1 MINRNRLRMSINRYH
16 IRLSLFILT
25 STLVNLFFTAS
36 LKVQAQVNP
45 PGSDI
50 QRGVPPTPTI
60 PTPEKLP
67 RPEDLLPSPPA
78 TTPTPTTPEVV
89 PSEFSE
95 KIKVE
100 RFVVEGST
108 VFDEKK
114 FAEVT
119 KDFTNKLITF
129 TELLQAANAITQLY
143 LDAGYVSSGAF
154 IAGNQTFKVEG
165 SIVKIMVVE
174 GKLETIQVRG
184 TRRLN
189 PNYVRSRLAI
199 ATGKP
204 LNQKKLVQALQL
216 LQLNPLIKNLSAEL
230 GAGSRPGTSI
240 LEVRVT
246 EAQTRSVRAIL
257 DNNRTPTIGSFQR
270 QVQLN
275 EANLL
280 GLGDGLS
287 ISYAN
292 TDGSDTWDFS
302 YTLPVNPRNGTL
314 QLNYSTSSTKV
325 IEKPFDIL
333 DIDGNSQEY
342 GITFRQPILQTP
354 TQELALGITAN
365 HRSSDIGYLEAL
377 VGTRIGYPSPGADE
391 DGKTKVSAVRFFQD
405 WTQRSDRQVISA
417 RSQFSIGV
425 NVFDAT
431 TNAKDPD
438 SEFFAWRGQAQWV
451 RVLAPE
457 TFLLVRGNLQLADRA
472 LLPSEQIGVGG
483 QATVRGYRQDLL
495 LTDNGFLGSVE
506 LQYPI
511 LRIPQIPG
519 VLKITP
525 FIDFGTAW
533 NTSSAGRTALED
545 QTLVSTGL
553 GLLWQSD
560 RLTARFDWGIP
571 LISVSSGEKDS
582 WQENGLYFSIIY
594 TQPF

>member
-1 MINRNRLRMSINRYH
+1 MSINRYQ

-25 STLVNLFFTAS
+25 STLVNLFFSAS
-36 LKVQAQVNP
+36 LKAQAQINP

-78 TTPTPTTPEVV
+78 TTPTPTTPEAV
-89 PSEFSE
+89 PGEFSK

-100 RFVVEGST
+100 RFVVVGST

-119 KDFTNKLITF
+119 KDFTNKPITF
-129 TELLQAANAITQLY
+129 TELLQAANAITKLY
-143 LDAGYVSSGAF
+143 FDAGYVSSGAF
-154 IAGNQTFKVEG
+154 IPGNQILKLEG
-165 SIVKIMVVE
+165 TVVKIQVVE

-204 LNQKKLVQALQL
+204 FNQNKLVEALQL
-216 LQLNPLIKNLSAEL
+216 LQLNPLIKNISAEL
-230 GAGSRPGTSI
+230 GAGARPGTSI
-240 LEVRVT
+240 LEVKVT
-246 EAQTRSVRAIL
+246 EAQTRSVQAQL
-257 DNNRTPTIGSFQR
+257 DNNRAPTIGSFQR
-270 QVQLN
+270 QIRLN

-292 TDGSDTWDFS
+292 TDGSDSWDFS
-302 YTLPVNPRNGTL
+302 YTLPVNARNGTL

-325 IEKPFDIL
+325 IEEPFDIL
-333 DIDGNSQEY
+333 DINGNSQEY

-354 TQELALGITAN
+354 TQEFALGITAN
-365 HRSSDIGYLEAL
+365 RRDSDIGYLEAL
-377 VGTRIGYPSPGADE
+377 VGQRFPYPSPGAE

-405 WTQRSDRQVISA
+405 WTQRSDRQVIAA

-457 TFLLVRGNLQLADRA
+457 TFLLVRGDLQLADRA

-495 LTDNGFLGSVE
+495 LADNGFLASVE
-506 LQYPI
+506 LRYPI

-519 VLKITP
+519 VLHITP

-545 QTLVSTGL
+545 QIVSTGL

-560 RLTARFDWGIP
+560 RVTARFDWGIP
-571 LISVSSGEKDS
+571 LVSVSSAEKDS

>member
-1 MINRNRLRMSINRYH
+1 MSINRYQ
-16 IRLSLFILT
+16 IRLSLFLLT
-25 STLVNLFFTAS
+25 STLVNLFFTTS
-36 LKVQAQVNP
+36 LKAQAQVNP

-67 RPEDLLPSPPA
+67 RPEDLLPSLPT
-78 TTPTPTTPEVV
+78 TTPTPTTPEAV
-89 PSEFSE
+89 PSGFSE

-100 RFVVEGST
+100 RFVVVGST

-119 KDFTNKLITF
+119 KDFTNKPITF
-129 TELLQAANAITQLY
+129 TKLLQAANAITQLY
-143 LDAGYVSSGAF
+143 VDAGYVSSGAF
-154 IAGNQTFKVEG
+154 IPSNQTFKVEG
-165 SIVKIMVVE
+165 SIVKITVVE
-174 GKLETIQVRG
+174 GKLETIRVRG

-204 LNQKKLVQALQL
+204 LNQKKLVEALQL
-216 LQLNPLIKNLSAEL
+216 LQRNPLIKNISAEL
-230 GAGSRPGTSI
+230 GAGLRPGTSI
-240 LEVRVT
+240 LEVKVT
-246 EAQTRSVRAIL
+246 EAQTRSVQAIL

-275 EANLL
+275 DANLL

-287 ISYAN
+287 IAYAN
-292 TDGSDTWDFS
+292 TDGSDSWDFS
-302 YTLPVNPRNGTL
+302 YTLPVNARNGTL

-325 IEKPFDIL
+325 IEKPFDLL

-365 HRSSDIGYLEAL
+365 RRDSDIGYLKAL
-377 VGTRIGYPSPGADE
+377 VGERFPYPSPGAE
-391 DGKTKVSAVRFFQD
+391 DGKTKVSAVRLFQE
-405 WTQRSDRQVISA
+405 WTQRSDRQVIAA
-417 RSQFSIGV
+417 RSQFSLGV

-431 TNAKDPD
+431 TNDTDPD
-438 SEFFAWRGQAQWV
+438 TEFFAWRGQAQWV

-457 TFLLVRGNLQLADRA
+457 TLLLVRGNLQLADRA

-483 QATVRGYRQDLL
+483 QGTVRGYRQDLL
-495 LTDNGFLGSVE
+495 LADNGFLASME

-511 LRIPQIPG
+511 LRIPQIQG
-519 VLKITP
+519 VLQITP
-525 FIDFGTAW
+525 FIDFGSAW
-533 NTSSAGRTALED
+533 NTSSAGRTPLED
-545 QTLVSTGL
+545 ETLVSTGL
-553 GLLWQSD
+553 GLLWKQSD

-571 LISVSSGEKDS
+571 LVSVSSGEKDS
-582 WQENGLYFSIIY
+582 WQENGLSFSIIY

>member
-1 MINRNRLRMSINRYH
+1 MSINRYQ
-16 IRLSLFILT
+16 IRFSLFILT
-25 STLVNLFFTAS
+25 STLVNLFLTAS
-36 LKVQAQVNP
+36 LKAQVNQ

-60 PTPEKLP
+60 PTPEELP
-67 RPEDLLPSPPA
+67 APEDLLPSPPA
-78 TTPTPTTPEVV
+78 TTPTPTTPEAV
-89 PSEFSE
+89 PGEFSE

-100 RFVVEGST
+100 RFVVVGST

-119 KDFTNKLITF
+119 TDFTNKFITF
-129 TELLQAANAITQLY
+129 TELLQAANAITKLY
-143 LDAGYVSSGAF
+143 VDAGYISSGAF
-154 IAGNQTFKVEG
+154 IGSQTFKVEG
-165 SIVKIMVVE
+165 SIVKIQVVE
-174 GKLETIQVRG
+174 GKLENIQVRG

-204 LNQKKLVQALQL
+204 LNQKRLVEALQL
-216 LQLNPLIKNLSAEL
+216 LQLNPLIKNISAEL

-240 LEVRVT
+240 LEVKVT
-246 EAQTRSVRAIL
+246 EAQTRSIQAKL
-257 DNNRTPTIGSFQR
+257 DNNRAPTIGSFQR

-275 EANLL
+275 DANLL

-292 TDGSDTWDFS
+292 TDGSDSWDFS
-302 YTLPVNPRNGTL
+302 YALPVNPRNGIL

-354 TQELALGITAN
+354 TKEFALGITAN

-377 VGTRIGYPSPGADE
+377 VGRRIAYPSPGAE

-405 WTQRSDRQVISA
+405 WTQRSNRQVIAA
-417 RSQFSIGV
+417 RSQFSLGV

-431 TNAKDPD
+431 INAKDPD

-451 RVLAPE
+451 RLLGSE
-457 TFLLVRGNLQLADRA
+457 TLLLVRGDLQLADRA

-495 LTDNGFLGSVE
+495 LADNGFLGSIE
-506 LQYPI
+506 LRYPI
-511 LRIPQIPG
+511 VRIPQIQG
-519 VLKITP
+519 LLQITP
-525 FIDFGTAW
+525 FVDFGTAW
-533 NTSSAGRTALED
+533 NTSSAGRTGFED

-553 GLLWQSD
+553 GLLWQQS

-571 LISVSSGEKDS
+571 LVSVSSNQKDS
-582 WQENGLYFSIIY
+582 WQENGLYFSITY

>member
-1 MINRNRLRMSINRYH
+1 MINRNRLKMSIDTYH

-25 STLVNLFFTAS
+25 CTLVNLFITAL
-36 LKVQAQVNP
+36 LKAQAQVNP

-67 RPEDLLPSPPA
+67 PPEDLLPSPPA
-78 TTPTPTTPEVV
+78 TTPTPTTPEAV

-119 KDFTNKLITF
+119 KDFTNKPITF

-143 LDAGYVSSGAF
+143 LDAGYISSGAF
-154 IAGNQTFKVEG
+154 IRANQTFKVEG
-165 SIVKIMVVE
+165 SIVKITVIE

-184 TRRLN
+184 IRRLN

-204 LNQKKLVQALQL
+204 LNQNKLVQALQL
-216 LQLNPLIKNLSAEL
+216 LQLNPLIKNISAEL
-230 GAGSRPGTSI
+230 GTGPRPGTSI
-240 LEVRVT
+240 LEVKVT
-246 EAQTRSVRAIL
+246 EAKTRSIQAKL
-257 DNNRTPTIGSFQR
+257 DNNRAPTVGSVQR
-270 QVQLN
+270 QIQLN

-280 GLGDGLS
+280 GFGDGLS

-292 TDGSDTWDFS
+292 TDGSNSWDFS

-314 QLNYSTSSTKV
+314 QLNYSTSSTNV
-325 IEKPFDIL
+325 IEEPFDIL
-333 DIDGNSQEY
+333 DIDGDSQEY
-342 GITFRQPILQTP
+342 GITFRQPLVQTP
-354 TQELALGITAN
+354 TQEFTLGITAN
-365 HRSSDIGYLEAL
+365 RRSSDIGYLEAL
-377 VGTRIGYPSPGADE
+377 VGRRIPYPSPGAE

-405 WTQRSDRQVISA
+405 WTQRNNRQVIAA
-417 RSQFSIGV
+417 RSQFSVGV

-431 TNAKDPD
+431 NNEKSPD
-438 SEFFAWRGQAQWV
+438 SEFFAWRGLAQWV
-451 RVLAPE
+451 RLLSPE
-457 TFLLVRGNLQLADRA
+457 TLLLVRGDIQLADRA
-472 LLPSEQIGVGG
+472 LLPSEQIGIGG

-495 LTDNGFLGSVE
+495 LADNGFLASVE
-506 LQYPI
+506 LRYPI
-511 LRIPQIPG
+511 LRIPQIQS
-519 VLKITP
+519 VLQITP

-533 NTSSAGRTALED
+533 NSSSAGRTPLEE

-553 GLLWQSD
+553 GLLWQQSD
-560 RLTARFDWGIP
+560 RLSARFDWGIP
-571 LISVSSGEKDS
+571 LVSVSSEQKDS

>member
-1 MINRNRLRMSINRYH
+1 MSINRYQ

-25 STLVNLFFTAS
+25 STLVNLFFTTS
-36 LKVQAQVNP
+36 LKAQAQVNP

-89 PSEFSE
+89 PGEFSAK

-100 RFVVEGST
+100 RFVVVGST

-119 KDFTNKLITF
+119 KKFTNQFITF
-129 TELLQAANAITQLY
+129 AKLLEAADAITKLY

-154 IAGNQTFKVEG
+154 IPGNQTFKVEG
-165 SIVKIMVVE
+165 SIVKITVVE

-204 LNQKKLVQALQL
+204 LNQKKLVEALQL

-246 EAQTRSVRAIL
+246 EAQTRSIQATL

-275 EANLL
+275 DANLL

-292 TDGSDTWDFS
+292 TDGSDSWDFS
-302 YTLPVNPRNGTL
+302 YTLPVNARNGTL

-325 IEKPFDIL
+325 IEEPFDIL
-333 DIDGNSQEY
+333 DINGNSQEY

-354 TQELALGITAN
+354 TQEFALGITGN
-365 HRSSDIGYLEAL
+365 HRDSDIGYLEAL
-377 VGTRIGYPSPGADE
+377 FGQRFPYPSPGAE
-391 DGKTKVSAVRFFQD
+391 DGKTKVSAVRLFQD

-417 RSQFSIGV
+417 RSQFSLGV

-495 LTDNGFLGSVE
+495 LADNGFFGSVE

-511 LRIPQIPG
+511 LRIPQIQG
-519 VLKITP
+519 VLQITP

-533 NTSSAGRTALED
+533 NTSSAGRTAVED
-545 QTLVSTGL
+545 ETLVSTGL
-553 GLLWQSD
+553 GLLWKQSD

-571 LISVSSGEKDS
+571 LISVFSSEKDS